1 MQALSNS
8 SQLDDI
14 LDTLKK
20 LSKEEKEIIW
30 AFLEAEL
37 KEDEVSDKE
46 AIYQVSEKS
55 LGKDW
60 QKEEENEAWKDL

>member
-37 KEDEVSDKE
+37 KEDEVSDKK